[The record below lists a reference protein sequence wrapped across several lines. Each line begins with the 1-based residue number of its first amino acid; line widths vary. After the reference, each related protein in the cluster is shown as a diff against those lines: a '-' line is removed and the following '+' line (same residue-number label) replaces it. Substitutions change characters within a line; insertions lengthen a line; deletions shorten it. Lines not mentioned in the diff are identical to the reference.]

1 MNLRDLV
8 AQGLPNAQIARQLG
22 VHRSTVARR
31 LHAQGLTNPPARIDF
46 IQRRARIKH
55 LRSAGLSVADIART
69 LGVSKR
75 VVWGDLR
82 RLTKANIGPRQTG
95 KPA

>member
-1 MNLRDLV
+1 MNIRDLV
-8 AQGLPNAQIARQLG
+8 AQGLPNAQIARKLG

-31 LHAQGLTNPPARIDF
+31 LRAQGLTNPPARIDF

-55 LRSAGLSVADIART
+55 LRSTGLSVADIART
-69 LGVSKR
+69 LGVSRR

-82 RLTKANIGPRQTG
+82 HLTEPNKSPRQTD

>member
-1 MNLRDLV
+1 MNIRDLV
-8 AQGLPNAQIARQLG
+8 AQGLPNAQIARTLG

-46 IQRRARIKH
+46 IQRRARIEH
-55 LRSAGLSVADIART
+55 LRSTGLSVADIART
-69 LGVSKR
+69 LGVTKR

-82 RLTKANIGPRQTG
+82 RITEVHIGPGQTG